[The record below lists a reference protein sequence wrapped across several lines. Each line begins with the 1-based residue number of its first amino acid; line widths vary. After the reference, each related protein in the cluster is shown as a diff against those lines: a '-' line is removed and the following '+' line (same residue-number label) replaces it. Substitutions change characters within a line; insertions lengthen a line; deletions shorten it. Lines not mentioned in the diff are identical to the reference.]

1 MIRDVE
7 GEVGERYVNDFRE
20 GERVNKMGRLIVLKK
35 IELIVR
41 I

>member
-7 GEVGERYVNDFRE
+7 GEVGERYV